1 MKLEDFHCDSV
12 GLTFSFS
19 IEDFDKKSFYEAIG
33 VDDES
38 EYVDED
44 GDLILNLSL
53 PSSKDPKSLH
63 AHLTIVMRKDETP
76 GRCMIDIHAAG
87 PKEVKKE
94 APYLEES
101 TQWLSRFFTKEITT
115 ARMSAWYLF
124 DNKFEPLIPIP
135 FPLVVSSKKL
145 AGLKVNGLSLL
156 FPRETQM
163 EDAIIQRNKPTEI
176 YVFLGTRP
184 VISLKDFDLQ
194 KQLEKQ
200 NEIIVNLV
208 KEKTNDSIS
217 QNTDT

>member
-12 GLTFSFS
+12 GLSFSFGVK
-19 IEDFDKKSFYEAIG
+19 DFDKASFYEVIG
-33 VDDES
+33 ISDES

-44 GDLILNLSL
+44 GDLVLNLSL
-53 PSSKDPKSLH
+53 PSRAEPKSLH
-63 AHLTIVMRKDETP
+63 AHLTIVIRKKETA
-76 GRCMIDIHAAG
+76 GRCMIDIHTAG
-87 PKEVKKE
+87 PKDVKKE

-101 TQWLSRFFTKEITT
+101 TQWLSQFFTKEVTA

-124 DNKFEPLIPIP
+124 DDKFEPTIPIP

-145 AGLKVNGLSLL
+145 AGLKVNGLSLQ

-163 EDAIIQRNKPTEI
+163 EDAIIQRDKENEI
-176 YVFLGTRP
+176 YLFLGTRP
-184 VISLKDFDLQ
+184 VISLKEFDLQ

-200 NEIIVNLV
+200 NEIITALV
-208 KEKTNDSIS
+208 KEKPHGSIS